1 MILSIA
7 NLKKSYGKHH
17 VLKGIDAQIEEPKT
31 IALIGPNGA
40 GKTTLLNC
48 ICNLIPTD
56 TGEIK
61 ILGMDHKDPN
71 VFKRVSFLKDSTVL
85 YPYLT
90 GQDHLEFIKRVQG
103 LHDNRMEYVTKR
115 VGVDSFMKRKVST
128 YSTGMKQKLLLSMA
142 MMNQPKLL
150 IMDEPLNGLDPTSII
165 ETRDLINEI
174 RDEGTAVLISSHTLS
189 EIDLITNEVFF
200 LDEGILYYEDLRLL
214 NKKSEERYRER
225 FGNKKRE

>member
-1 MILSIA
+1 
-7 NLKKSYGKHH
+7 
-17 VLKGIDAQIEEPKT
+17 
-31 IALIGPNGA
+31 
-40 GKTTLLNC
+40 
-48 ICNLIPTD
+48 
-56 TGEIK
+56 
-61 ILGMDHKDPN
+61 
-71 VFKRVSFLKDSTVL
+71 
-85 YPYLT
+85 
-90 GQDHLEFIKRVQG
+90 
-103 LHDNRMEYVTKR
+103 MEYVTKR